1 MERKYT
7 LRSDNP
13 LIDRTS
19 VTIRGKCLAEI
30 KCKEDQILRT
40 NGNCKLVPMPKKGVP
55 A

>member
-13 LIDRTS
+13 KIDGTTC
-19 VTIRGKCLAEI
+19 TITGKCLAEI
-30 KCKEDQILRT
+30 KCKADRILSHPAWREMI
-40 NGNCKLVPMPKKGVP
+40 PASKKGVL